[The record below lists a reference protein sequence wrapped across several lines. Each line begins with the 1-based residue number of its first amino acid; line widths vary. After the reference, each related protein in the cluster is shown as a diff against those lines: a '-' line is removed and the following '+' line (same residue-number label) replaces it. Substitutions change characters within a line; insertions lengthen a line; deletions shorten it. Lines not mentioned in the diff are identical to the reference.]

1 MKRLKQL
8 KQLLSFALSLARE
21 LSDERAYARYL
32 AATGHSASAAE
43 WKRFTERRYR
53 AKYGNAKCC

>member
-1 MKRLKQL
+1 MKRLKRI
-8 KQLLSFALSLARE
+8 LSFALSLACE

-32 AATGHSASAAE
+32 TLTGHSASAAE

>member
-1 MKRLKQL
+1 MKRLKR
-8 KQLLSFALSLARE
+8 LLSFALSLARE

-32 AATGHSASAAE
+32 ELTGHSASAAE

-53 AKYGNAKCC
+53 VKYGNAKCC